1 MSNHDYITETESY
14 IEERKNEMPHNVYG
28 FIKQVC
34 QDERKYIEMLNHWS
48 QQKGV
53 LKVKQPY

>member
-1 MSNHDYITETESY
+1 MSNHNYITATESF
-14 IEERKNEMPHNVYG
+14 IEERKNDMPKDVYE

-34 QDERKYIEMLNHWS
+34 QDERKYVEMLNQWS